1 MRLQCIVACLCAA
14 AFAGAGAADD
24 TRPRES
30 RMGSDVFIGGGSV
43 TVRDPVGGDLFIAGG
58 AVDVDAAVG
67 GDTVATGGKVRIGAE
82 VGQSVYAAGGQVN
95 VNGKVGRNL
104 RVAGGQVEVGPK
116 AEVTGNVSA
125 AGGQV
130 RLYGAVRGHV
140 QAAGGRV
147 LIDGPVGGDV
157 LATSGHVE
165 LGPQARI
172 AGKLRYRSGEALH
185 KDAAAQVSGGIEPL
199 TPAWGAGAASRPA
212 AQEPP
217 PQRRGMGAISWV
229 WTVGL
234 IVLAAA
240 WLALAPG
247 VSARS
252 SQALR
257 ERTGFSLLLGFVWLV
272 CVPVLAVL
280 MLLTVI
286 GIPLALF
293 VAAAYLAVLPLAY
306 VSAAVG
312 LGDWALTRWQ
322 AARASALGWRV
333 GAAALALALLN
344 ALGHVPW
351 LGALLA
357 FAVLL
362 AGLGALLL
370 LWRKP
375 APPTAAAA

>member
-1 MRLQCIVACLCAA
+1 MCLRTVAVCLCTVATI
-14 AFAGAGAADD
+14 GVDAADD
-24 TRPRES
+24 ARPREH
-30 RMGSDVFIGGGSV
+30 RMAADVFIASGSV
-43 TVRDPVGGDLFIAGG
+43 TVHEPVGGDLFIAGG

-67 GDTVATGGKVRIGAE
+67 GDAIAAGGKVRIGSE
-82 VGQSVYAAGGQVN
+82 VGQSIYAAGGQVN
-95 VNGKVGRNL
+95 VNGKVGHNL
-104 RVAGGQVEVGPK
+104 RVAGGQVELGPK
-116 AEVTGNVSA
+116 AEVMGNVSM

-140 QAAGGRV
+140 QAAGGRL
-147 LIDGPVGGDV
+147 LIDAPVGGDV
-157 LATSGHVE
+157 LATSGRVE

-172 AGKLRYRSGEALH
+172 AGKLRYRSGDALK
-185 KDAAAQVSGGIEPL
+185 KDPAAQVSGGIEQL
-199 TPAWGAGAASRPA
+199 MPAWGGDVASRPRRHGMA
-212 AQEPP
+212 AI
-217 PQRRGMGAISWV
+217 GWA
-229 WTVGL
+229 WTAGL
-234 IVLAAA
+234 VVLAAV

-247 VSARS
+247 ASARS

-257 ERTGFSLLLGFVWLV
+257 ERAGLSVLLGFVWLA

-280 MLLTVI
+280 LLLTVI

-306 VSAAVG
+306 ASAAVG

-333 GAAALALALLN
+333 GGAALALALLN

-362 AGLGALLL
+362 AGLGALML

-375 APPTAAAA
+375 AAPTAAGT